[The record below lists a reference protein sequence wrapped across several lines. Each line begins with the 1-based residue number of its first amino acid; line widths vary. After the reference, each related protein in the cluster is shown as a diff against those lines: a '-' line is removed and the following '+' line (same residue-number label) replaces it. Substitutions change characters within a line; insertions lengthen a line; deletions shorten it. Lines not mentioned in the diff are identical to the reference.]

1 MARKVTVNADN
12 VVLPDGNTYNTG
24 DVATLT
30 QEQYNE
36 LDSGALSSTVTD
48 GGYVADADDAVVAQA
63 ADVAAIADPA
73 TATAADCANKINE
86 ILTALKASGG
96 PMA

>member
-24 DVATLT
+24 DVVNLT

-36 LDSGALSSTVTD
+36 LDSGAKALLTD

-63 ADVAAIADPA
+63 ADVAAIANPSTA
-73 TATAADCANKINE
+73 TATDCANKINE